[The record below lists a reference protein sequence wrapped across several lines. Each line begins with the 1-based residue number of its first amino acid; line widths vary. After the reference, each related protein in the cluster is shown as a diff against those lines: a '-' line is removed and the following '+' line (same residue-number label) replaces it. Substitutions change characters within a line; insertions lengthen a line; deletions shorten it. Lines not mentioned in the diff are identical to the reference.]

1 MGLHD
6 EILEQPLVFERF
18 LETQLPHIE
27 QIAAEIRERQVDYV
41 LLAARGTSD
50 NAGIYAQYAWGVQNG
65 LPVALAAPSQFSVYH
80 ARLRLE
86 HALVVAISQ
95 SGQSPD
101 VVTVVEE
108 GRRQGAM
115 TLALTNE
122 PASPLAQ
129 AANFTIDLQA
139 GIEKAV
145 AATKTYTAEL
155 LAIAALS
162 AALAGDHAGLASLRR
177 LPDMLRQA
185 LAQDEHIREVARSQ
199 AAMTHCVVLGR
210 GYNYATAKE
219 WGLKLKELAYVMA
232 DAYSTADF
240 QHGPLALVEPGF
252 PVLAVLS
259 HGAVFDETL
268 ELLRTLRDG
277 YGAKLLVISDS
288 PQAQSLA
295 AAALPVPADL
305 PEWLTPLVNIVP
317 AQLYCY
323 HLTLAK
329 GYNAETP
336 RSIHKVTL
344 TR

>member
-6 EILEQPLVFERF
+6 EILEQPGVFERL

-27 QIAAEIRERQVDYV
+27 LIAAFIRGQPVDYV

-50 NAGIYAQYAWGVQNG
+50 HAGIYAQYAWGVQNH

-80 ARLRLE
+80 SRLRLQ

-101 VVTVVEE
+101 VLSVVEE
-108 GRRQGAM
+108 GRRQGAL
-115 TLALTNE
+115 TLALTND
-122 PASPLAQ
+122 PSSPLAQ
-129 AANFTIDLQA
+129 AARFTIDLQA
-139 GIEKAV
+139 GAERAV

-162 AALAGDHAGLASLRR
+162 AALAQDEAGLASLRR
-177 LPDMLRQA
+177 LPDSLRQA
-185 LAQDEHIREVARSQ
+185 LAQEEHIQKIAAAQ
-199 AAMTHCVVLGR
+199 AAMTRCVVLGR
-210 GYNYATAKE
+210 GFNYATAKE

-240 QHGPLALVEPGF
+240 QHGPLALLEPGF

-259 HGAVFDETL
+259 QGAVFEDTL
-268 ELLRTLRDG
+268 HLLRTLREA
-277 YGAKLLVISDS
+277 YGARLLVISDS
-288 PQAQSLA
+288 TEAQALA
-295 AAALPVPADL
+295 DAALPAPAGL
-305 PEWLTPLVNIVP
+305 PEWLTPLVNILP
-317 AQLYCY
+317 AQLYAY